1 MNVASSREVL
11 KRQLGYMTLWHKRQL
26 LSLGV
31 FSLLVAFSEV
41 GCVGVIALFV
51 AAISNPDAL
60 LQSSYYH
67 DFQEFSGGYLPHDS
81 HQLLLL
87 LSGMVVTLAVL
98 KNVSAGSL
106 RYFSTRLNCAISSF
120 FSTSVLSAIMRMP
133 YQWFMTKNLSDLI
146 TLTNWGNNAGTMMEY
161 AVLFVADLILLVTL
175 FASIVLLDPTVVFT
189 VLVIL
194 GLFSWLIFYMV
205 KGRID
210 EATKQALYC
219 GRSANRELFKSVYG
233 FKDVRIMGR
242 ESEFHKG
249 YSDDMHAMPGY
260 HARLAVMQ
268 ALPSWILE
276 SVGFLV
282 LSLSTCFM
290 LLWAGYSSPK
300 VMALL
305 SVIALAAW
313 RGLPAVIRVINSAAA
328 VRRALPQQLE
338 VLDFMDEATGKV
350 VMGESLWGQDVVPLC
365 LEKGLDFR
373 NVNFSYEGASSNV
386 LSNLSFSVKKGESIG
401 VVGKSGAGKSTL
413 VDLLIGFLKPVCG
426 SVCVDGMP
434 LDDELTVRW
443 MRQVGYV
450 PQAPF
455 VFDGTLAE
463 NVAFCSEAE
472 AIDRERVFECC
483 EQAYVTE
490 FLSDL
495 SAGIDSIVGDK
506 GQRLSGGQQ
515 QRLCIARALYAHPEV
530 LIFDEATSA
539 LDSKSEKFIQ
549 DTIHSLQG
557 KLTMF
562 IVAHRL
568 STVAE
573 CNKIIWLEDGVIRM
587 IGAPSEVLPI
597 YEAAH

>member
-1 MNVASSREVL
+1 M
-11 KRQLGYMTLWHKRQL
+11 
-26 LSLGV
+26 
-31 FSLLVAFSEV
+31 
-41 GCVGVIALFV
+41 LF
-51 AAISNPDAL
+51 
-60 LQSSYYH
+60 
-67 DFQEFSGGYLPHDS
+67 
-81 HQLLLL
+81 
-87 LSGMVVTLAVL
+87 
-98 KNVSAGSL
+98 
-106 RYFSTRLNCAISSF
+106 
-120 FSTSVLSAIMRMP
+120 
-133 YQWFMTKNLSDLI
+133 
-146 TLTNWGNNAGTMMEY
+146 
-161 AVLFVADLILLVTL
+161 
-175 FASIVLLDPTVVFT
+175 
-189 VLVIL
+189 
-194 GLFSWLIFYMV
+194 
-205 KGRID
+205 
-210 EATKQALYC
+210 
-219 GRSANRELFKSVYG
+219 RS
-233 FKDVRIMGR
+233 
-242 ESEFHKG
+242 
-249 YSDDMHAMPGY
+249 
-260 HARLAVMQ
+260 
-268 ALPSWILE
+268 
-276 SVGFLV
+276 
-282 LSLSTCFM
+282 
-290 LLWAGYSSPK
+290 
-300 VMALL
+300 
-305 SVIALAAW
+305 
-313 RGLPAVIRVINSAAA
+313 
-328 VRRALPQQLE
+328 
-338 VLDFMDEATGKV
+338 EATGKV